1 VNAQTALCHVPN
13 IKPDAGSDVNNNKA
27 LRRRRKKKLARR
39 REINAL
45 RSRDATRKQNG
56 KAEGEREEKCTRVE
70 MYKKMRIK
78 LEPAKQ
84 KPISCE
90 RKIEREAS
98 RKEFF
103 CCVERCRK
111 ESEVMNVKMNV
122 IAVVV
127 LLVSVKCSPIDFL
140 FQLTDDGER
149 MLMKRLAEFLSN
161 DYGDDSSSSSS
172 AATSNGIQTR
182 GVSARQENCRLPM
195 KRGLCRALLPRWR

>member
-1 VNAQTALCHVPN
+1 
-13 IKPDAGSDVNNNKA
+13 
-27 LRRRRKKKLARR
+27 
-39 REINAL
+39 
-45 RSRDATRKQNG
+45 
-56 KAEGEREEKCTRVE
+56 
-70 MYKKMRIK
+70 
-78 LEPAKQ
+78 
-84 KPISCE
+84 
-90 RKIEREAS
+90 
-98 RKEFF
+98 
-103 CCVERCRK
+103 
-111 ESEVMNVKMNV
+111 MNVKMNV

-127 LLVSVKCSPIDFL
+127 LLLVSVKCSPIDFL